1 MDTGKGARAEG
12 ACSTTTIT
20 TSSSA
25 PWRDLIQIS
34 WRDGSRKKGDR
45 EIGRVGSEM
54 TNCLE
59 ELGKSLSCSGI
70 HVLTT
75 KIHLTFND

>member
-1 MDTGKGARAEG
+1 MDTGTGARAEM
-12 ACSTTTIT
+12 ACSTTKIT

-25 PWRDLIQIS
+25 PWRD
-34 WRDGSRKKGDR
+34 GSRKKGGR
-45 EIGRVGSEM
+45 EIGRAGFEM
-54 TNCLE
+54 TNGLE
-59 ELGKSLSCSGI
+59 KLGKSLSCSGI